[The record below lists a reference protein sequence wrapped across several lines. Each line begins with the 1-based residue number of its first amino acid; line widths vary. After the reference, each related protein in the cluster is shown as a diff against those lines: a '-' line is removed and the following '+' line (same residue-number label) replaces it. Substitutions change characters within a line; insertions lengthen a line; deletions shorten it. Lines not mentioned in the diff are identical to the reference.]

1 MTEIAYLPCVGCLA
15 FGSIGA
21 REIVLILLVVL
32 LLFGGRKLPELARG
46 IGKGLREF
54 RRGISGI
61 QDDLAKDIDADE
73 KTTPYEENKGEV
85 VKKEADNPAQQQ
97 S

>member
-1 MTEIAYLPCVGCLA
+1 MTEIAYIPYVDCLA
-15 FGSIGA
+15 FGQLGYK
-21 REIVLILLVVL
+21 EILLILLVVL

-61 QDDLAKDIDADE
+61 QDDLTKDLDAGE
-73 KTTPYEENKGEV
+73 KTDTSVENKGEV
-85 VKKEADNPAQQQ
+85 VKKEADNPAQ
-97 S
+97 

>member
-1 MTEIAYLPCVGCLA
+1 MTEIAYIPCVGCLA
-15 FGSIGA
+15 FGSLGYK
-21 REIVLILLVVL
+21 EVLLILLVVL

-61 QDDLAKDIDADE
+61 QDDLTKDLDVEEEAD
-73 KTTPYEENKGEV
+73 TSVENKGEV
-85 VKKEADNPAQQQ
+85 VQKEADNPAQ
-97 S
+97 